1 MNITNLTSYYYHEAA
16 LKQTCPSTWRSY
28 WDKYTVATCTH
39 RPATSRDFSPQSKD
53 MRVTC
58 KHYVHTVLSHESSAL
73 CSFITDVCSNNAS
86 HLELKTR
93 SSYRTVNVSAAQN
106 SQSCKLQA
114 TEDRE
119 WASEALQQV
128 SARSIRM
135 AQTSSLRPFGL
146 MSQWYVHDPSNI
158 RCFLL

>member
-1 MNITNLTSYYYHEAA
+1 MDITNLTSYYYHEAA

-73 CSFITDVCSNNAS
+73 CSFITDVCSNRRITFRTENTEFIQDS
-86 HLELKTR
+86 KCLC
-93 SSYRTVNVSAAQN
+93 SSKLT
-106 SQSCKLQA
+106 KLQ
-114 TEDRE
+114 TTSNRRPWVSE
-119 WASEALQQV
+119 WSTAAGQCPKHQDGPKLLP
-128 SARSIRM
+128 SAH
-135 AQTSSLRPFGL
+135 L
-146 MSQWYVHDPSNI
+146 D
-158 RCFLL
+158 